1 MLGLHRPLA
10 LALSAAALVAAA
22 AAPALAQTDAEL
34 PPPPAYSAVAIPPG
48 QIDAAVA
55 QLDGIAT
62 DMLARSGVPGM
73 AIAVVHDDRVVYAK
87 GFGVRR
93 VDTDE
98 AVNPDTVFQIAS
110 VSKSIAATV
119 AARQVGEGT
128 VAWDD
133 RMAERLPSF
142 RLKDRASTR
151 GVTIADLFSHRS
163 GLPDHIGDD
172 LEDLGYGRQTILHR
186 LRYAPLT
193 PIRSHYAYTNYG
205 ITAGAEAVART
216 AGVDWAT
223 LSERTLYRPA
233 GMTRTSSRY
242 ADYEAR
248 DNRAVL
254 HVERDGRWQ
263 PLFTRDADAQ
273 SPAGGVSSSVN
284 DLARWLRLQL
294 GEGVLDGKRLVKA
307 DALLETHTPHI
318 LSAPPATPSFRPGFY
333 GLAANLSTDSAGR
346 VRIGH
351 SGAFLAGAGTTYS
364 MLPSEDLGI
373 VVLTNG
379 QPEGLA
385 EAVAATFMDLA
396 ELGRVE
402 RDWLAAYG
410 GAFAPFFINPSRLE
424 GRTPPADPKPARALR
439 RYAGQYAN
447 GYVGRG
453 EVVLQGG
460 RLVLRLGPGGEKRFP
475 LTHFNGDTFSYE
487 PTGENAL
494 GLAEVRFSGGGKGQ
508 ARAVTIEP
516 FSAYGLGTL
525 QRR

>member
-1 MLGLHRPLA
+1 MPRTLRPLA
-10 LALSAAALVAAA
+10 VAAA
-22 AAPALAQTDAEL
+22 VALAFAAPAALAQDDA
-34 PPPPAYSAVAIPPG
+34 PPNAVSAVAVPAG

-62 DMLARSGVPGM
+62 DALARSGVPGM

-87 GFGVRR
+87 GFGTRR
-93 VDTDE
+93 VGADE
-98 AVNPDTVFQIAS
+98 PVDADTVFQIAS
-110 VSKSIAATV
+110 LSKSLAATV
-119 AARQVGEGT
+119 VAREVGEGT

-133 RMAERLPSF
+133 RMAERLPWF
-142 RLKDRASTR
+142 RLKDRAATR
-151 GVTIADLFSHRS
+151 GLMIADLFSHRS

-172 LEDLGYGRQTILHR
+172 LEDLGFGRRAILER
-186 LRYAPLT
+186 LRFAPLT

-216 AGVDWAT
+216 AGTDWAT
-223 LSERTLYRPA
+223 LSERALYRPA

-248 DNRAVL
+248 SNRAVL

-294 GEGVLDGKRLVKA
+294 GEGVLDGQRLVAA

-318 LSAPPATPSFRPGFY
+318 LSAPPATPSARPGFY
-333 GLAANLSTDSAGR
+333 GLAANLSADSAGR
-346 VRIGH
+346 TRISH
-351 SGAFLAGAGTTYS
+351 SGAFLAGAGTTYT

-379 QPEGLA
+379 QPEGVA

-402 RDWLAAYG
+402 RDWLAAYQ
-410 GAFAPFFINPSRLE
+410 GAFAPLYVNPSRLE
-424 GRTPPADPKPARALR
+424 GKTRPADPRPARPLARL
-439 RYAGQYAN
+439 AGRYAN
-447 GYVGRG
+447 GYVGAAR
-453 EVVLQGG
+453 VTAAGG
-460 RLVLRLGPGGEKRFP
+460 KLVLRLGPGGEQRFE
-475 LTHFNGDTFSYE
+475 LTHFSGDRFSYE

-494 GLAEVRFSGGGKGQ
+494 GLAEVRFSGGGDGP

-525 QRR
+525 RRR